1 MRKPKF
7 LELKDNK
14 GLVRKLTFEHS
25 LNLLRFEKSKGFN
38 NFEIVSENYQFINN
52 DIVRITDNS
61 KDQETPE

>member
-7 LELKDNK
+7 IKLKDKK

-52 DIVRITDNS
+52 DIVRITDNT
-61 KDQETPE
+61 KD

>member
-7 LELKDNK
+7 IKLKDKK

-25 LNLLRFEKSKGFN
+25 LNLLRFEKSKGFK

-52 DIVRITDNS
+52 DIVRITDNT
-61 KDQETPE
+61 KD

>member
-7 LELKDNK
+7 LELKDKK
-14 GLVRKLTFEHS
+14 GFVRKLTFEHS